1 VRRRV
6 FLLVVFSTHLSVD
19 AVAVFIYFAYN
30 VLLQKWMVNVDK
42 ELLSILVCPASKAP
56 LVFDEGNQ
64 ELVCKASGLAYP
76 IEDGIPVMLESRARI
91 LSADEKLNV
100 TSVKR
105 SGKR

>member
-1 VRRRV
+1 M
-6 FLLVVFSTHLSVD
+6 LVVFSTDESLD

-30 VLLQKWMVNVDK
+30 GLLKKWMVNVDK

-56 LVFDEGNQ
+56 LVFDEDNQ

-76 IEDGIPVMLESRARI
+76 IEDGIPVMLETRARI
-91 LSADEKLNV
+91 LSVDEKLTV
-100 TSVKR
+100 SPVKR